1 MRRRPGLQGLQQ
13 RAVEKDRKSAL
24 GEDVARNQVER
35 VKEQLSTFRSALE
48 EFALKHRNDIKQNPV
63 FRAQF
68 HQMCASLGV
77 DPLASNKGLW
87 AELLGIGDFY
97 YELAVQIAEACLT
110 TRELNGGLMDIRDVL
125 SAVQRRRGGIAE
137 RVSKDDIMR
146 AIDTLKGLGSGF
158 TVIKVGSHQLLRSVP
173 SELNTDHNILLEF
186 AQDKGYITEKE
197 VNENLGW
204 PSRRFDLV
212 MDGLLK
218 DQVAMIDDG
227 APDHLRR
234 YWFPCLSL
242 AHGKSLNP
250 GTEG

>member
-1 MRRRPGLQGLQQ
+1 M
-13 RAVEKDRKSAL
+13 
-24 GEDVARNQVER
+24 ER

-48 EFALKHRNDIKQNPV
+48 EFALKHRNEIKQNPV

-68 HQMCASLGV
+68 HQMCATLGV

-137 RVSKDDIMR
+137 RVSEDDITR
-146 AIDTLKGLGSGF
+146 AVETLKGLGSGF
-158 TVIKVGSHQLLRSVP
+158 TVIKVGSHKL
-173 SELNTDHNILLEF
+173 
-186 AQDKGYITEKE
+186 DKGYITEKE

-204 PSRRFDLV
+204 PSRRFHLV

-227 APDHLRR
+227 AQDHLRQ
-234 YWFPCLSL
+234 YWFPCLTL
-242 AHGKSLNP
+242 AHVK
-250 GTEG
+250 